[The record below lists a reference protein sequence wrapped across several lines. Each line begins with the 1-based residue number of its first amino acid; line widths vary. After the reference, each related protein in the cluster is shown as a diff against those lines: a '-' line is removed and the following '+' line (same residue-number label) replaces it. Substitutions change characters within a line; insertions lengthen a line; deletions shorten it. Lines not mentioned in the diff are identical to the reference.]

1 LHACRSTLEDPL
13 NGTTGYEE
21 AAAQGIMA
29 GINAY
34 LKIHGRDPFVLRRDE
49 AYIGVLIDDLVT
61 KGVDEPYRM
70 FTSRAEFRLLLRQ
83 DNADER
89 LTERSY
95 HLGLASGER
104 YQKLLDKRKS
114 IDDLI
119 GLIHNISVR
128 PDEVETYL
136 IAQNSTPLSQKVR
149 LRDLCLRPELS
160 LKELIRHLKSEW
172 LNRFSDEI
180 IFAAELAIK
189 YSGYIEREKI
199 IAEKLRRLEELT
211 IPADFDYGRLN
222 ISTEAKQKLTRIR
235 PASIGQA
242 SRIPGVS
249 PADINALLIY
259 MGR

>member
-1 LHACRSTLEDPL
+1 
-13 NGTTGYEE
+13 
-21 AAAQGIMA
+21 
-29 GINAY
+29 
-34 LKIHGRDPFVLRRDE
+34 
-49 AYIGVLIDDLVT
+49 
-61 KGVDEPYRM
+61 
-70 FTSRAEFRLLLRQ
+70 
-83 DNADER
+83 
-89 LTERSY
+89 
-95 HLGLASGER
+95 
-104 YQKLLDKRKS
+104 
-114 IDDLI
+114 
-119 GLIHNISVR
+119 
-128 PDEVETYL
+128 VETYL

-160 LKELIRHLKSEW
+160 LKGLIQHLKPEW
-172 LNRFSDEI
+172 LDRFSEEVF
-180 IFAAELAIK
+180 FAAELAIK

-199 IAEKLRRLEELT
+199 IAEKLRRLDELT